1 MARKKLLHIKSA
13 SIDNGAPKLP
23 TANQIEYG
31 EIAVNYGNG
40 VETLSIK
47 NSANEIVTFTN
58 DKTLLA
64 YIDEQDNELATAAGL
79 STTASTGPNTGVTN
93 FEYVADGDD
102 YYLSAATSLF
112 NADQVLSKAVLENE
126 RVTAEALN
134 DLNTRVNNVS
144 GSVTT
149 VQSSLDSLSQRTDAA
164 IDDIYDTIENLDAID
179 VDDTLNKDEKTEG
192 DKKKYVL
199 SVKID
204 NALDLTSKYPVANS
218 AISTVIKEDEEVI
231 AAALNDLNTRVGEV
245 SGSVSS
251 IESITDGID
260 DDLDYLSGQIDT
272 NTASITG
279 LGQSKQDKLTAGTG
293 IDITENVI
301 SCTLDTEVSE
311 FVNALPASGSTS
323 KIYFVPN
330 ADTGATPGNTYI
342 EYAWHM
348 TGVTQ
353 AEGEWEKLGE
363 WTPSLTIDEEL
374 DLDSANPVQN
384 AAISSAMTRIELAT
398 SSALNDLNTRTSE
411 ISDNV
416 STISGDVDTLKTRV
430 ANTYTKPEIDA
441 MVDDLEITID
451 DTLNSGSTNPLA
463 NSAITANFDRV
474 EKVTAASLN
483 DLNNKALE
491 LSADT
496 TSLKATVS
504 GIETAVDGIETAVDG
519 MEPLV
524 VTATASTVTIGAY
537 SAVTVTNGVSYSD
550 AYSALNDGR
559 CVLLKCTI
567 MGIDIMFDF
576 NGIINQT
583 LVGDNIGS
591 LDMIG
596 DSVSTKVDVSLKW
609 TQSNG
614 IQLGLF
620 YTEPEV
626 VFDINNQIL
635 STDGNT
641 AITLSGSDI
650 KLTGYNS
657 PINNTDSD
665 PIRTGDTVDQAFSKV
680 ISAITDNEEVTS
692 AALND
697 LDARITTVSGDLQ
710 TLIDNPVEPMAEVTY
725 SELVA
730 LKNGGELAAGS
741 WYRIT
746 DYQCTTT
753 QTGTSSANHPFDIIV
768 LALSNNTLSE
778 EARAIQHAGD
788 TYFAKSKLNAW
799 QLKYSLENDK
809 VKYGWADTVNGK
821 GVVWYMKDEWNNE
834 CGYDFK
840 NIMFTRALTNGAL
853 DKDNG
858 TNTSVYTFNGYLGG
872 NQIDLSNGIDLAVA
886 GGNGYVT
893 MCAENIIK
901 SWYDYGNQTSIVQ
914 GNGLMLLNDNVFL
927 CSANNIGEIQNLYVF
942 GNVFE
947 QSCYQNTLHGFAEK
961 NVFGENCE
969 DNTFG
974 TNCGNNT
981 FGNNCDRN
989 TFGNNCVSNTFG
1001 NNCDD
1006 NSFGYNCVGNT
1017 FGFYCGNNTFG
1028 ESCYRNTFWNDCS
1041 GNAFG
1046 TSCSNNMFGN
1056 NCASNTFGTNCGN
1069 NTFGNQCLSNTF
1081 GNSCSSNVFGDSCL
1095 LNRFGTGTA
1104 TINYVRYIQ
1113 VENGVLYAD
1122 ITTTATTSSSAYLQ
1136 NITISQGVSGTDTT
1150 HKTISHPTVGD
1161 TFQTIYRPANSQ
1173 IVSV

>member
-1 MARKKLLHIKSA
+1 MARKKLLHIKST
-13 SIDNGAPKLP
+13 SVDNGAPKLP

-31 EIAVNYGNG
+31 EIAVNYGDG

-79 STTASTGPNTGVTN
+79 STTAGTGPNTGVTN
-93 FEYVADGDD
+93 FEYVADEDD

-112 NADQVLSKAVLENE
+112 NADQILSQTVLENE

-134 DLNTRVNNVS
+134 DLNTRVKKVS
-144 GSVTT
+144 GTVTT

-179 VDDTLNKDEKTEG
+179 VDDTLNKSEVAEG
-192 DKKKYVL
+192 DKTKYVL
-199 SVKID
+199 GVKID
-204 NALDLTSKYPVANS
+204 DALDLTSKYPVANS

-330 ADTGATPGNTYI
+330 TETGATPGNTYI
-342 EYAWHM
+342 EYAWHK
-348 TGVTQ
+348 TGATQ
-353 AEGEWEKLGE
+353 ADGEWEKLGE

-374 DLDSANPVQN
+374 DLDSVNPVQN
-384 AAISSAMTRIELAT
+384 AAISSAMTRIEFVT
-398 SSALNDLNTRTSE
+398 SSALNDLNTRTTE
-411 ISDNV
+411 ISGNV
-416 STISGDVDTLKTRV
+416 STISGDVETLKTRV

-504 GIETAVDGIETAVDG
+504 GIQDEIDSLSPEY
-519 MEPLV
+519 V
-524 VTATASTVTIGAY
+524 VNGKTGTTDNPIWLGA
-537 SAVTVTNGVSYSD
+537 A
-550 AYSALNDGR
+550 
-559 CVLLKCTI
+559 
-567 MGIDIMFDF
+567 
-576 NGIINQT
+576 
-583 LVGDNIGS
+583 
-591 LDMIG
+591 
-596 DSVSTKVDVSLKW
+596 
-609 TQSNG
+609 
-614 IQLGLF
+614 
-620 YTEPEV
+620 
-626 VFDINNQIL
+626 
-635 STDGNT
+635 
-641 AITLSGSDI
+641 DI
-650 KLTGYNS
+650 KLSGYTS
-657 PINNTDSD
+657 PTNNTDSD
-665 PIRTGDTVDQAFSKV
+665 PILSGDTVNQAFSKV

-697 LDARITTVSGDLQ
+697 LDDRITTVSGDLQ
-710 TLIDNPVEPMAEVTY
+710 TLIDNPVEPMVAVTY

-753 QTGTSSANHPFDIIV
+753 QTDTSAATHNFDIIV

-778 EARAIQHAGD
+778 EARAIQHDGD
-788 TYFAKSKLNAW
+788 TYFANSKLNAW
-799 QLKYSLENDK
+799 KVWYCLENDTTRFL
-809 VKYGWADTVNGK
+809 WADTTNGK
-821 GVVWYMKDEWNNE
+821 GVVYRLIDEFNNDIK
-834 CGYDFK
+834 YDFK
-840 NIMFTRALTNGAL
+840 NILFTRKLTDGEYNSGGTATWCYTL
-853 DKDNG
+853 NVWHEGVCKDASVIG
-858 TNTSVYTFNGYLGG
+858 NTIANDENAIIGVYSNNFGHVNCCSVGISKTSLVYYLG
-872 NQIDLSNGIDLAVA
+872 
-886 GGNGYVT
+886 
-893 MCAENIIK
+893 
-901 SWYDYGNQTSIVQ
+901 
-914 GNGLMLLNDNVFL
+914 DNVVL
-927 CSANNIGEIQNLYVF
+927 SIGNEDKYYGIHNNMIGNDSF
-942 GNVFE
+942 G
-947 QSCYQNTLHGFAEK
+947 
-961 NVFGENCE
+961 
-969 DNTFG
+969 NTFG
-974 TNCGNNT
+974 DEFNGNTFGIFCFNNTFGYSCNNNTLMDFCTNNTFGYSCSNNTFGVSCSNNTFGDSCNRNTFGYACSRITFGYYCNGNTFGNECYESTFGDFCGNNT
-981 FGNNCDRN
+981 FGNTCFRSTFGNYCNGN
-989 TFGNNCVSNTFG
+989 TFGN
-1001 NNCDD
+1001 
-1006 NSFGYNCVGNT
+1006 
-1017 FGFYCGNNTFG
+1017 
-1028 ESCYRNTFWNDCS
+1028 DCE
-1041 GNAFG
+1041 G
-1046 TSCSNNMFGN
+1046 
-1056 NCASNTFGTNCGN
+1056 
-1069 NTFGNQCLSNTF
+1069 
-1081 GNSCSSNVFGDSCL
+1081 
-1095 LNRFGTGTA
+1095 NRFGTGTT

-1113 VENGVLYAD
+1113 AENGVSYIN

-1136 NITISQGVSGTDTT
+1136 NITISQGVRGTGSSSR
-1150 HKTISHPTVGD
+1150 KTISHPTVGD

>member
-1 MARKKLLHIKSA
+1 LNS
-13 SIDNGAPKLP
+13 
-23 TANQIEYG
+23 
-31 EIAVNYGNG
+31 VNW
-40 VETLSIK
+40 K
-47 NSANEIVTFTN
+47 
-58 DKTLLA
+58 
-64 YIDEQDNELATAAGL
+64 DEA
-79 STTASTGPNTGVTN
+79 ASTYAPQSSTYTKSEVDNLV
-93 FEYVADGDD
+93 
-102 YYLSAATSLF
+102 
-112 NADQVLSKAVLENE
+112 Q
-126 RVTAEALN
+126 
-134 DLNTRVNNVS
+134 
-144 GSVTT
+144 GSV
-149 VQSSLDSLSQRTDAA
+149 VS
-164 IDDIYDTIENLDAID
+164 
-179 VDDTLNKDEKTEG
+179 VDDELLDDSENPVQNKVIAESILRIE
-192 DKKKYVL
+192 
-199 SVKID
+199 
-204 NALDLTSKYPVANS
+204 
-218 AISTVIKEDEEVI
+218 TVT
-231 AAALNDLNTRVGEV
+231 AAALNDLNERTYNLGTDTDSLQE
-245 SGSVSS
+245 SVQS
-251 IESITDGID
+251 INETIADIQDEID
-260 DDLDYLSGQIDT
+260 SLSPEYTVNGKT
-272 NTASITG
+272 GTAS
-279 LGQSKQDKLTAGTG
+279 
-293 IDITENVI
+293 
-301 SCTLDTEVSE
+301 
-311 FVNALPASGSTS
+311 
-323 KIYFVPN
+323 
-330 ADTGATPGNTYI
+330 
-342 EYAWHM
+342 
-348 TGVTQ
+348 
-353 AEGEWEKLGE
+353 
-363 WTPSLTIDEEL
+363 
-374 DLDSANPVQN
+374 NPIV
-384 AAISSAMTRIELAT
+384 L
-398 SSALNDLNTRTSE
+398 
-411 ISDNV
+411 
-416 STISGDVDTLKTRV
+416 
-430 ANTYTKPEIDA
+430 
-441 MVDDLEITID
+441 
-451 DTLNSGSTNPLA
+451 
-463 NSAITANFDRV
+463 
-474 EKVTAASLN
+474 
-483 DLNNKALE
+483 
-491 LSADT
+491 
-496 TSLKATVS
+496 
-504 GIETAVDGIETAVDG
+504 
-519 MEPLV
+519 
-524 VTATASTVTIGAY
+524 
-537 SAVTVTNGVSYSD
+537 
-550 AYSALNDGR
+550 DGR
-559 CVLLKCTI
+559 
-567 MGIDIMFDF
+567 
-576 NGIINQT
+576 
-583 LVGDNIGS
+583 
-591 LDMIG
+591 
-596 DSVSTKVDVSLKW
+596 
-609 TQSNG
+609 
-614 IQLGLF
+614 
-620 YTEPEV
+620 
-626 VFDINNQIL
+626 
-635 STDGNT
+635 
-641 AITLSGSDI
+641 DI
-650 KLTGYNS
+650 KLTGYTS
-657 PINNTDSD
+657 PSNNTDYD
-665 PIRTGDTVDQAFSKV
+665 PIAQTDTINQAFSKV
-680 ISAITDNEEVTS
+680 IEAMTDNEDV
-692 AALND
+692 AAAAINN
-697 LDARITTVSGDLQ
+697 LDARLRGVSSDLQ
-710 TLIDNPVEPMAEVTY
+710 TLIDNPVEPMVEVTY

-778 EARAIQHAGD
+778 EARAIQHDGD

-1069 NTFGNQCLSNTF
+1069 NTFRNQCLSNTF

-1104 TINYVRYIQ
+1104 IINYVRYIQ

-1122 ITTTATTSSSAYLQ
+1122 ITTTATTSAANYLQ
-1136 NITISQGVSGTDTT
+1136 NITVSQGVSGTDTT
-1150 HKTISHPTVGD
+1150 HKVISHPTVGD